1 MKENAELRASLETGR
16 ADQADIY
23 YFLQKKLD
31 DNYNNLSE
39 LENQIL
45 QEQTDREKA
54 EEAYEIRTHE
64 LESTLASTKES

>member
-1 MKENAELRASLETGR
+1 VDSGK

-39 LENQIL
+39 LEDQIL
-45 QEQTDREKA
+45 QEQADRERA
-54 EEAYEIRTHE
+54 EEAYEGRIRE
-64 LESTLASTKES
+64 LEGILASTREK